1 MGGCSA
7 LFYDSDNQNTLFSRI
22 SLSDKQLK
30 TAREGR
36 DNLLGFV
43 KPKLS
48 EVFDVEV
55 KHWIQGSLK
64 NHTLIRPT
72 SKFEEFDIDV
82 GLYLI
87 GEGDESGID
96 AVDIKSDLHDAI
108 VDYCQFDSSARVP
121 EEVKERCER
130 VVFSG
135 DFHIDM
141 PLYYFNSQNDTV
153 VLATESGWEHSDPKG
168 FQDWFDKSVDVSQR
182 PIVRRIIKYLKA
194 WASLKA
200 NSSLAKPLSSMALTI
215 LVVEF
220 IELIGSSDDESD
232 FAAAAQKIVNCILES
247 ESVINPLTGSDILSF
262 SKADIDYWRPHL
274 LELEEVSNSAMRVED
289 AFASFYLWERIF
301 GHMLPPIN
309 EAAIAGGKTGLPA
322 VTSPALTEVGHYDS
336 KGILLSSEVTSSVI
350 CYKNES
356 LSFRVFNFNEYH
368 PNASITWI
376 VRNQGGD
383 AADSNDLGHNTPLSI
398 SAEISRNCAYTG
410 VHYMDATVVYRGQVL
425 GIGKVKVNIQPYN
438 RPVKNPI
445 RRRIYKGGR

>member
-36 DNLLGFV
+36 DALLGFV

-87 GEGDESGID
+87 GDGDESGID

-108 VDYCQFDSSARVP
+108 VDYCQFDSNARVP
-121 EEVKERCER
+121 DEVKERCER

-153 VLATESGWEHSDPKG
+153 VLATENGWEHSDPKG
-168 FQDWFDKSVDVSQR
+168 FQDWFESSVGVSQR
-182 PIVRRIIKYLKA
+182 PIVRRVIKYLKA

-220 IELIGSSDDESD
+220 IDLIGSSDDESD
-232 FAAAAQKIVNCILES
+232 FSRVAQEIVNCILES

-274 LELEEVSNSAMRVED
+274 LELEEVSSSTKKVED
-289 AFASFYLWERIF
+289 AFVSFYLWERIF

-309 EAAIAGGKTGLPA
+309 ETAISGGRTGLPA
-322 VTSPALTEVGHYDS
+322 VTSPALTEVRHYDS
-336 KGILLSSEVTSSVI
+336 KGVLLSSEVTSSVI

-356 LSFRVFNFNEYH
+356 LSFRVFNSDEYH
-368 PNASITWI
+368 PDASISWI

-383 AADSNDLGHNTPLSI
+383 AADSNDLGHNTPLGI
-398 SAEISRNCAYTG
+398 SAEISRDCAYTG

-425 GIGKVKVNIQPYN
+425 GVGKVKVNIQPYN